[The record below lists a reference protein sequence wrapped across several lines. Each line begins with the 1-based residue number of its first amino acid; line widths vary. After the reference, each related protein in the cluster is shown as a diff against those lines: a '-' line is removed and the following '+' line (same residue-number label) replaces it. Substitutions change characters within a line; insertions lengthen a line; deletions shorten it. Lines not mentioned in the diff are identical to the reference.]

1 MKKIKYKLKKKYVI
15 ILIGLLGLII
25 ISFVFIKV
33 YKHYKIEKNVDDV
46 LIKTETNI
54 DKDNDEIFKETKS
67 LKNLNSD
74 FVGILTIPDT
84 IINYPV
90 MYTKGQD
97 YYLRRS
103 FDKKYSIAGS
113 LYIDKYNTISPKD
126 DNLIIYGHNMKNGTM
141 FHELLNY
148 KEEDFY
154 NNHKYFYFTTDEVRE
169 KYEIVSMFVSKVFYK
184 TDKVFKYYKFYN
196 ASSEEEFN
204 YYKENILKLSL
215 FDTGVE
221 LNYKDKFITLSTCDY
236 SLENGRFVVIG
247 KLIS

>member
-1 MKKIKYKLKKKYVI
+1 MKKYKLKKKYVI
-15 ILIGLLGLII
+15 ILLIILGLFLV
-25 ISFVFIKV
+25 SFVFIKV
-33 YKHYKIEKNVDDV
+33 YKHHKIEQTVDKV
-46 LIKTETNI
+46 LTKTETNI
-54 DKDNDEIFKETKS
+54 NEDSDEIFKETKN
-67 LKNLNSD
+67 LKKLNSD

-90 MYTKGQD
+90 MYTKGKD

-103 FDKKYSIAGS
+103 FDKKSSTAGS

-126 DNLIIYGHNMKNGTM
+126 DNLIIYGHNMKNGSM

-148 KEEDFY
+148 KEEEFY
-154 NNHKYFYFTTDEVRE
+154 NNHKYFYFTTDEVKE

-184 TDKVFKYYKFYN
+184 TDNVFKYYKFYN
-196 ASSEEEFN
+196 ASNEEEFN

-215 FDTGVE
+215 FDTKVE

-236 SLENGRFVVIG
+236 SIDNGRFVVIG